1 MSLVNFPKVR
11 VKEYPE
17 GFAVEIQ
24 CKTWY
29 GRKYWKHI
37 ISATGLY
44 DIAWYYKSEEVALS
58 EAVRLFE
65 IELIRGTVIG
75 Y

>member
-37 ISATGLY
+37 ISAAGLY
-44 DIAWYYKSEEVALS
+44 DLPWHYKRKEMAIS
-58 EAVRLFE
+58 EAARLFDLH
-65 IELIRGTVIG
+65 IIRCSKF
-75 Y
+75 